1 MLAFNRYDNIFLAAA
16 VNLKI
21 CAMLQKASYK
31 RGGIKPHVVDILVI
45 RLKNVIP
52 VMLS

>member
-1 MLAFNRYDNIFLAAA
+1 MLAFNRYENIFFAAA

-31 RGGIKPHVVDILVI
+31 PGAI
-45 RLKNVIP
+45 RLVFDRYFIHA
-52 VMLS
+52 

>member
-1 MLAFNRYDNIFLAAA
+1 MRYENIFLAAA

-31 RGGIKPHVVDILVI
+31 PGAISGNFKHAFKLW
-45 RLKNVIP
+45 
-52 VMLS
+52 